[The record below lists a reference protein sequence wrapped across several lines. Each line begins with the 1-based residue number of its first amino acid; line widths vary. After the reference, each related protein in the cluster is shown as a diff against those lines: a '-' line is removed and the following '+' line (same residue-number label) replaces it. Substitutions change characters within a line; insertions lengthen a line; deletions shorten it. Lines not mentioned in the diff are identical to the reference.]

1 MYLWNC
7 KQYFDKASRALPV
20 TTNRVT
26 GIPFFFFNYI
36 FSLFFCIRFLE
47 SFLQLMVMNQVKL
60 WLKGLHAGLEKKGHR
75 NMLKFYFYS
84 WENICCPQ
92 SIVHTCFVLLQAICI
107 LILELANWWFRSKT
121 SYYLRRLNIK
131 VQMHITTL
139 KKT

>member
-84 WENICCPQ
+84 
-92 SIVHTCFVLLQAICI
+92 
-107 LILELANWWFRSKT
+107 
-121 SYYLRRLNIK
+121 
-131 VQMHITTL
+131 
-139 KKT
+139 